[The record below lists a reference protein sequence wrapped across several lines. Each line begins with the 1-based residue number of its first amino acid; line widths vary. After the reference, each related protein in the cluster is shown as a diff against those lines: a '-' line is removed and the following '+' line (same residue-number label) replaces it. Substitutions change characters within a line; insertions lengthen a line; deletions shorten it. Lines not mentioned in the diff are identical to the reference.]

1 MPKKKKLINKLKME
15 ENSNCLIIDT
25 GSWSCKAGLSN
36 EDNPQIIMPTYI
48 GVEKKENGSILKYG
62 KEAFQKSPNYK
73 TESLFQNSKV
83 KDWDKMEK
91 FWENLIK
98 NNLTL
103 NITERATMTSY
114 YSNCDKN
121 TKERTTQI
129 FFESFNVPYYYTASN
144 ALLSLYSSGRV
155 SGIVVDVGHSKTSI
169 CPIFDGSPFNF
180 AQNHSSFAGANLTN
194 FLQKEYNL
202 DFETAQALKNKNCR
216 VSMDFE
222 KESKDLLNPTNMVIE
237 DEENKVKF
245 EKEFILPDKT
255 KIGFKDNMIKMGE
268 SLFNPKIIN
277 ENFIGIHN
285 LIHNSIQKVEYDYR
299 KDLVSHIIVTG
310 GTTNCT
316 NFNERISKELF
327 LYVPTNMKIKCYNLS
342 ERSNAVWFG
351 GAIVSYLGTFQP
363 MWITRNEYD
372 ECGPSIINRK
382 CI

>member
-1 MPKKKKLINKLKME
+1 MND

-36 EDNPQIIMPTYI
+36 EDAPQVIMPTYI
-48 GVEKKENGSILKYG
+48 GVNSQINNSPILKYG
-62 KEAFQKSPNYK
+62 KKALEKSPDFI
-73 TESLFQNSKV
+73 TESLFEGTKI

-98 NNLTL
+98 KNLQL
-103 NITERATMTSY
+103 NMTERATMTSY
-114 YSNCDKN
+114 YSNCDKF

-144 ALLSLYSSGRV
+144 ALLTLYSSGRV
-155 SGIVVDVGHSKTSI
+155 SGIVADIGHSKTSI
-169 CPIFDGSPFNF
+169 VPIFDGSPFNF
-180 AQNHSSFAGANLTN
+180 AQSHSKFAGSNLTD
-194 FLQKEYNL
+194 FLIKEYQI
-202 DFETAQALKNKNCR
+202 DFELAQTLKDKNCR
-216 VSMDFE
+216 VSMDFV
-222 KESKDLLNPTNMVIE
+222 KESKDLLAPSNMVIE
-237 DEENKVKF
+237 EEENKVKM

-255 KIGFKDNMIKMGE
+255 KIEFKDNMIKMGE
-268 SLFNPKIIN
+268 ALFNPKIIN
-277 ENFIGIHN
+277 ENFSGVHN
-285 LIHNSIQKVEYDYR
+285 LIYNSIQKVEYDYR

-310 GTTNCT
+310 GTTSCS
-316 NFNERISKELF
+316 NFNERLSKELF
-327 LYVPTNMKIKCYNLS
+327 LYLPTNMKIKCYNLS
-342 ERSNAVWFG
+342 ERANAVWFG